1 MFVCFIY
8 IYGLDTKNSTKL
20 NNKRKNLFL
29 FRKGGNTVAENTER
43 RSRQALSKK
52 ARVDATSTARGLEGK
67 PSAPR
72 KIVKRPVPVKAE
84 KPDQTETK
92 PAEVNEEVT
101 KQVTEQPAKKKE
113 TKKHNGGTK
122 PMTIKKIEDVISA
135 ISAKT
140 KLEDVTVRS
149 PKSKEIT
156 LEDKAEILSSLIGDE
171 KDVEVSRT
179 ACENIIR
186 DYETII
192 AGLIQDGATVKFKG
206 SVKRKVDGYYF
217 KEDEAVKV
225 RKATAVPGKNIP
237 EDETYYIQLQNNGF
251 KLIFDFGEKRE
262 NIKGKLSE
270 DGSTF
275 IAKDGRQFKVFKDE
289 NKNN

>member
-1 MFVCFIY
+1 M
-8 IYGLDTKNSTKL
+8 T
-20 NNKRKNLFL
+20 
-29 FRKGGNTVAENTER
+29 ENTER

-84 KPDQTETK
+84 KPEQAETK
-92 PAEVNEEVT
+92 PVEANEEVT

-122 PMTIKKIEDVISA
+122 PMKIKKIEDVISA

-171 KDVEVSRT
+171 KDIEVSRT

-225 RKATAVPGKNIP
+225 RKATIP
-237 EDETYYIQLQNNGF
+237 EDETHYIQLQNNGF

>member
-1 MFVCFIY
+1 
-8 IYGLDTKNSTKL
+8 
-20 NNKRKNLFL
+20 
-29 FRKGGNTVAENTER
+29 
-43 RSRQALSKK
+43 
-52 ARVDATSTARGLEGK
+52 
-67 PSAPR
+67 
-72 KIVKRPVPVKAE
+72 
-84 KPDQTETK
+84 
-92 PAEVNEEVT
+92 
-101 KQVTEQPAKKKE
+101 
-113 TKKHNGGTK
+113 
-122 PMTIKKIEDVISA
+122 MTIKKIEDVISA

-237 EDETYYIQLQNNGF
+237 EDETHYIQLQNNGF